1 MASYHKDPH
10 SVWCYF
16 RYDSS
21 KTKQSQCLVVGC
33 SSKLF
38 LGQHI
43 GNLYI
48 HLKRFHKMEYELGEQ
63 KKVGIRVKRQQESQK
78 GEKAAS
84 KRKRKVGSSITV
96 RIDS

>member
-1 MASYHKDPH
+1 
-10 SVWCYF
+10 
-16 RYDSS
+16 
-21 KTKQSQCLVVGC
+21 
-33 SSKLF
+33 
-38 LGQHI
+38 
-43 GNLYI
+43 
-48 HLKRFHKMEYELGEQ
+48 MEYELGEQ